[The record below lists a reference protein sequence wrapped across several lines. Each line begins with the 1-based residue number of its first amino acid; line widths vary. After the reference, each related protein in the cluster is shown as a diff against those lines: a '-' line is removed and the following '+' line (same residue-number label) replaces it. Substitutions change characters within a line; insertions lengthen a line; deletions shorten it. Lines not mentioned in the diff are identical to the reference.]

1 MLNTTA
7 DLKST
12 GQPENTDTATS
23 TSLQNK
29 DRAPSHLAGLEVKN
43 TESQSA
49 QRAFL
54 MTKLIILKSSE
65 REREARPPCLQ
76 LMYSAASE
84 RGKQA

>member
-1 MLNTTA
+1 MLNTTT
-7 DLKST
+7 DLKSM

-29 DRAPSHLAGLEVKN
+29 DRAPSHLAGLDVKN
-43 TESQSA
+43 TVSVCTEI
-49 QRAFL
+49 L

-76 LMYSAASE
+76 LMYSTASE